1 MNMLEPEK
9 SEGFFG
15 GGNTMTAPDGSKI
28 TSLNLTPDEESG
40 IGKWTEEEF
49 MNAVRSGIVP
59 KGPSL
64 RQPMMPFVYL
74 TDAEIK
80 AIYAYLKT
88 VPKIKNK
95 VDRGI

>member
-1 MNMLEPEK
+1 MLEPEK

-15 GGNTMTAPDGSKI
+15 GGNSMTAPDGSKI
-28 TSLNLTPDEESG
+28 TSLNITPDEETG
-40 IGKWTEEEF
+40 IGKWSEEQF
-49 MNAVRSGIVP
+49 INALRNGIVP

-74 TDAEIK
+74 TDEELK

-88 VPKIKNK
+88 IPKLKNYVERK
-95 VDRGI
+95 I